1 MCTLQAAELGLKEG
15 DRVAYNSFFSY
26 AEYTPVPA
34 AKVLP
39 VPDGVSLDIATAL
52 VVQGEQAF

>member
-1 MCTLQAAELGLKEG
+1 MGLKEG

-34 AKVLP
+34 TKVLP

-52 VVQGEQAF
+52 VVQGKQAL